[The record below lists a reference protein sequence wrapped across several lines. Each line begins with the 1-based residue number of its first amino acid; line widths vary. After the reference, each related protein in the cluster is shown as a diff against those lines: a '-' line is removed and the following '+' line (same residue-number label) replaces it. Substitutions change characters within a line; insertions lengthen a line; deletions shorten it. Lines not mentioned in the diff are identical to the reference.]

1 MAISFPWLAP
11 LILFG
16 GSWFTA
22 GFPALLVFIFSPYWW
37 FIFFI
42 PLIWWLHFK
51 KFKTAVVIKFKA
63 ESFTEDKK
71 IHPRKLILAIKTY
84 GFYLALGLIPFKL
97 SFYHSFLQS
106 CAGNKIMRAKAYK
119 IDCFFWI
126 GLTGIIYFIF
136 LVFHPWSLTFWG
148 LWWFSIAIAP
158 YCNLRRMNQEIS
170 ERFSYIAY
178 IGLMLFLASL
188 IINYPF
194 LIIIFLTMYIIRI
207 WFYMPAYTDDY
218 WIVEYSVTESP
229 DSWFAWHMRALKRW
243 EMHSHREALNMWVMC
258 KLLSPQEF
266 KILINIHTVLRYLKL
281 NQEAAVY
288 LKIAKENVVEGQEA
302 ECKKLF
308 DEIDKGLLP
317 IIT

>member
-1 MAISFPWLAP
+1 
-11 LILFG
+11 
-16 GSWFTA
+16 
-22 GFPALLVFIFSPYWW
+22 
-37 FIFFI
+37 
-42 PLIWWLHFK
+42 
-51 KFKTAVVIKFKA
+51 
-63 ESFTEDKK
+63 
-71 IHPRKLILAIKTY
+71 
-84 GFYLALGLIPFKL
+84 
-97 SFYHSFLQS
+97 
-106 CAGNKIMRAKAYK
+106 
-119 IDCFFWI
+119 
-126 GLTGIIYFIF
+126 
-136 LVFHPWSLTFWG
+136 
-148 LWWFSIAIAP
+148 
-158 YCNLRRMNQEIS
+158 MNQEIS